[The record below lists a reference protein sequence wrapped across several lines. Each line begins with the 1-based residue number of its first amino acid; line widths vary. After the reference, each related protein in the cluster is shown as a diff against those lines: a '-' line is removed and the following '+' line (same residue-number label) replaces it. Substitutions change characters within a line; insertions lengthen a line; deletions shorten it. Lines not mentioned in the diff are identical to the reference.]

1 MMGLPASVT
10 KGDQRRFHFCRQCI
24 CRYHHSV
31 ATDLQRETEE
41 ILWLGM
47 YEPIPFITIIWDN
60 QWPWNL
66 SIWHSH
72 LSYLIL
78 IFHSLGHVS
87 TLHTSSLFVVTFDVS
102 YFPIVYIVLWFIM
115 INKTLTVY
123 IYIYIVHLFHC
134 VVPYSIIVYRH
145 FSHPSNI
152 PISSAGRRQFAGE
165 SPSFKFGCASV
176 ETEPGA
182 VEPQVLQKRPMESQ
196 KMVSLSFYGD
206 CCSIFSEGVKCA
218 MAIWLTLV
226 TFIMSMSLR
235 VKTCGL
241 KSFWRR
247 CRSCFMNRPKLTH
260 SADADRHITSEHV
273 PSGNLT

>member
-66 SIWHSH
+66 SIWHSR

-123 IYIYIVHLFHC
+123 IYISYIFFTALYHIPSSSIATSLILRTFPSLQQVEGSSPASLPLSSLD
-134 VVPYSIIVYRH
+134 VPR
-145 FSHPSNI
+145 
-152 PISSAGRRQFAGE
+152 
-165 SPSFKFGCASV
+165 
-176 ETEPGA
+176 
-182 VEPQVLQKRPMESQ
+182 LKRN
-196 KMVSLSFYGD
+196 LGL
-206 CCSIFSEGVKCA
+206 
-218 MAIWLTLV
+218 WN
-226 TFIMSMSLR
+226 
-235 VKTCGL
+235 L
-241 KSFWRR
+241 KSFKRDRWNHRR
-247 CRSCFMNRPKLTH
+247 WSACHFTEIAVPFSPKGWSVPWQFGWLLSRLSCQCLYVSRPVGWNH
-260 SADADRHITSEHV
+260 SGAAAAPASWTDQSWHIRRMPIDTLPQNMYPLV
-273 PSGNLT
+273 I